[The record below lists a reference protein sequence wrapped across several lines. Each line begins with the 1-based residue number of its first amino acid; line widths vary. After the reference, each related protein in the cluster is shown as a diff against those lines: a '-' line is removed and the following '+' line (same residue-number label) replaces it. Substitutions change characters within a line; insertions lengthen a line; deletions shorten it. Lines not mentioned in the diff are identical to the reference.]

1 MWRNQK
7 QWITNNVT
15 VYCSLVFIVTLVCV
29 PYGWLAPVSPSFSL
43 SPCTQLIIWVCRRLT
58 KAEVHDARAFSASDP
73 FFCNSSYP
81 AVRNAS
87 FTSDFSG
94 TFTSAGLVIL
104 TANHVIND
112 FSVCGST
119 SRARPATARQPCSTY
134 SLIKFSHQVIQCLSF
149 QLLFGNSS
157 IILSTLQCF
166 STCKVKINA
175 LSSAVRWCMFIQVT
189 SPMMQ

>member
-73 FFCNSSYP
+73 FLQFFAPSCEECQFHERFLWDVYWCRACHLDSKSCYQRFQCSWQYEP
-81 AVRNAS
+81 CE
-87 FTSDFSG
+87 
-94 TFTSAGLVIL
+94 AGHCQ
-104 TANHVIND
+104 A
-112 FSVCGST
+112 
-119 SRARPATARQPCSTY
+119 
-134 SLIKFSHQVIQCLSF
+134 
-149 QLLFGNSS
+149 
-157 IILSTLQCF
+157 TLQHLQFDQIFTPSNTVFVF
-166 STCKVKINA
+166 STVVWKFKYHFINIA
-175 LSSAVRWCMFIQVT
+175 MFLNLQ
-189 SPMMQ
+189 S